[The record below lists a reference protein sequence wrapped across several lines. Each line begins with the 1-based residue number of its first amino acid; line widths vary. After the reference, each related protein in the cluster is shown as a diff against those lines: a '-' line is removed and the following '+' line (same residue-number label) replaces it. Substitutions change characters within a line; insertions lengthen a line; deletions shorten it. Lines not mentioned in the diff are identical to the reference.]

1 MIDFKEFYQRISELG
16 LSAFRTE
23 FEAALEQRFQRREHG
38 ELKCWR
44 DAMAKLPA
52 LTADPIDVGE
62 TVTIG
67 SPDQLDQEAKEQLR
81 HCLQLLHPWRKGPF
95 NLFGIEIDTEWRSNL
110 KWQRVATHIQPLKH
124 RKVLDVGCGNGYYCW
139 RMLEQQP
146 KWVLGIDP
154 SQKFMMQFQLMK
166 RFAPDCPID
175 YLPLRSEDLP
185 AAMAAFDTVFSMGV
199 LYHRRSPFD
208 HLEELKQCLAPGG
221 ELVLETLVIEG
232 GDNEVLVPAD
242 RYAQMRNVWFIPSTR
257 ALQNWLS
264 RIGFEQIRLVDLSRT
279 TTAEQRS
286 TEWMRFH
293 SLADYLDPQDPDKTI
308 EGYPAPLRAT
318 FVARN
323 PLT

>member
-16 LSAFRTE
+16 LSEFRTD
-23 FEAALEQRFQRREHG
+23 FEAILEQRFQRRQHG
-38 ELKCWR
+38 ELSTWL
-44 DAMAKLPA
+44 DAIAALPPLA
-52 LTADPIDVGE
+52 ATPITFTDS
-62 TVTIG
+62 VTIG
-67 SPDQLDQEAKEQLR
+67 SADQLNQESKTQLLT
-81 HCLQLLHPWRKGPF
+81 CLRLLHPWRKGPF
-95 NLFGIEIDTEWRSNL
+95 RLFGIEIDTEWRSNL
-110 KWQRVATHIQPLKH
+110 KWQRVANHIQPLKN

-146 KWVLGIDP
+146 RWVLGIDP

-166 RFAPDCPID
+166 RFVPDCPID

-208 HLEELKQCLAPGG
+208 HLEELKQSLTPGG

-242 RYAQMRNVWFIPSTR
+242 RYAQMRNVWFIPSTQ

-279 TTAEQRS
+279 TTEEQRS
-286 TEWMRFH
+286 TDWMQFH
-293 SLADYLDPQDPDKTI
+293 SLTDYLDPQDPTKTI

-318 FVARN
+318 LVARN
-323 PLT
+323 PG